1 MPGVEIDRI
10 IGVTKS
16 YSTCLGEGPFVC
28 EYTGKNADKWREMCG
43 ERVSDN
49 GERVVRIGPIDLVAT
64 KYGTEVQ
71 AATEL
76 ALTKLD
82 VLSDLDEIPL
92 CTGYKLN
99 GKVIT
104 EMPFP
109 SALDECEPVFET
121 MKGWKCDISGI
132 RNWWDL
138 PEEAKAYVNRIEQ
151 TVGVVIRWISVGPE
165 RHSIIRR
172 G

>member
-1 MPGVEIDRI
+1 
-10 IGVTKS
+10 
-16 YSTCLGEGPFVC
+16 
-28 EYTGKNADKWREMCG
+28 MCG
-43 ERVSDN
+43 EDGLEGGRT
-49 GERVVRIGPIDLVAT
+49 VRIGPIDLVAS

-82 VLSDLDEIPL
+82 MLSDLDEIPL
-92 CTGYKLN
+92 CVGYKLD

-104 EMPFP
+104 DMPFA
-109 SALDECEPVFET
+109 SALDECEPVYET
-121 MKGWKCDISGI
+121 MKGWKCSISGI
-132 RNWWDL
+132 RNWWEL
-138 PEEAKAYVNRIEQ
+138 PEEAKAFVNRVEQ
-151 TVGVVIRWISVGPE
+151 TVGQVIRWISVGPE